1 MLVFNGK
8 TTEMIG
14 NKLREEGDDMKQ
26 RFTAN
31 VMTTIAWLEPLGSIK
46 HKESQTSK
54 WHSKHMPKTLVVFDV
69 VHFICLRRY
78 IKSRK

>member
-8 TTEMIG
+8 TTDMIG

-31 VMTTIAWLEPLGSIK
+31 VDHNCVVGAFGFYKTQGVPNIK
-46 HKESQTSK
+46 
-54 WHSKHMPKTLVVFDV
+54 MAFKT
-69 VHFICLRRY
+69 HA
-78 IKSRK
+78 